1 MNIYELIDSDRPD
14 MTRLQWVAME
24 SLPPL
29 SCPTRALEDPP
40 SQIGGPWFQGI
51 FHCILW
57 DDGKIC
63 TKILGISSYYI
74 TWVYV
79 GVSVLS
85 NSIHKALLK
94 LFHQFFFQ
102 PWTLFENLF
111 TKDTGRLCKFLAEL
125 PDGAKLWSLFPSAPG
140 GSSLISVSILRFRH
154 SLLPNCHQVKTQ
166 TFLQI
171 LALRIYW
178 TCTVVLLQLR
188 TWRSWQIALWA
199 HAPEALELKRM
210 SFPPVCPW
218 IHFVADLV
226 QVN

>member
-1 MNIYELIDSDRPD
+1 
-14 MTRLQWVAME
+14 ME

-51 FHCILW
+51 FNCIMEKYERKFLEYHTTSR
-57 DDGKIC
+57 GC
-63 TKILGISSYYI
+63 GLYYQI
-74 TWVYV
+74 Q
-79 GVSVLS
+79 
-85 NSIHKALLK
+85 SIK
-94 LFHQFFFQ
+94 LFWIFFINFSFN
-102 PWTLFENLF
+102 PELFLKTF
-111 TKDTGRLCKFLAEL
+111 SPKDTGRLCKFLAEL

-140 GSSLISVSILRFRH
+140 GSSLISVAILRFRH
-154 SLLPNCHQVKTQ
+154 SVYNAQLSPSEDTNLTYWCI
-166 TFLQI
+166 FLQI
-171 LALRIYW
+171 LALRINW
-178 TCTVVLLQLR
+178 TCNVVLLQLS

-210 SFPPVCPW
+210 SFRPVCPW

>member
-1 MNIYELIDSDRPD
+1 
-14 MTRLQWVAME
+14 MTRMQWVAME

-51 FHCILW
+51 FNCIMEKYERKFLEYHHTRSR
-57 DDGKIC
+57 GC
-63 TKILGISSYYI
+63 
-74 TWVYV
+74 V
-79 GVSVLS
+79 
-85 NSIHKALLK
+85 
-94 LFHQFFFQ
+94 
-102 PWTLFENLF
+102 TLFENLF
-111 TKDTGRLCKFLAEL
+111 AKDTGRLCKFLAEL
-125 PDGAKLWSLFPSAPG
+125 PDGAKLWSFFPSAPG

-154 SLLPNCHQVKTQ
+154 SLCNAQLSPSEDTNLTYWCI
-166 TFLQI
+166 FLQI

-178 TCTVVLLQLR
+178 TCNVVLLQLS

-210 SFPPVCPW
+210 SFRPVCPW

>member
-1 MNIYELIDSDRPD
+1 
-14 MTRLQWVAME
+14 MTRMQWVAME

-51 FHCILW
+51 FNCIMENMNENSW
-57 DDGKIC
+57 NI
-63 TKILGISSYYI
+63 ILHH
-74 TWVYV
+74 V

-85 NSIHKALLK
+85 NSIHKALLN

-111 TKDTGRLCKFLAEL
+111 AKDTGRLCKFLAEL

-140 GSSLISVSILRFRH
+140 GSSLISVAILRFRH
-154 SLLPNCHQVKTQ
+154 SVYNAQLSPSEDTNLTYWCI
-166 TFLQI
+166 FLQI
-171 LALRIYW
+171 LALRINW
-178 TCTVVLLQLR
+178 TCPVALLQLR

-210 SFPPVCPW
+210 SFRPVCPW

>member
-1 MNIYELIDSDRPD
+1 

-24 SLPPL
+24 GLPPL
-29 SCPTRALEDPP
+29 SCPTWALEDPP

-51 FHCILW
+51 FNCIMEKYERKFLEYHHTRSR
-57 DDGKIC
+57 GC
-63 TKILGISSYYI
+63 
-74 TWVYV
+74 V
-79 GVSVLS
+79 
-85 NSIHKALLK
+85 
-94 LFHQFFFQ
+94 
-102 PWTLFENLF
+102 TLFENLF
-111 TKDTGRLCKFLAEL
+111 AKDTGRLCKFLAEL

-178 TCTVVLLQLR
+178 TCNVLLLQLS

-199 HAPEALELKRM
+199 HAPEARTETNELPACLSLNSLRCWFGTSKL
-210 SFPPVCPW
+210 
-218 IHFVADLV
+218 D
-226 QVN
+226 